1 MSCVPEIYIEITKA
15 MQQYSGE
22 VAKAVEK
29 ALTDTAEEARKKLAA
44 ASPKRTGKYARGWK
58 ATKTEQ
64 YGEIT
69 VKVHQSGRNANL
81 THLLEKGH
89 RTRSKKG
96 WVKAQPHIAPVEAW
110 AEDAV
115 MQAIEKAVKG

>member
-1 MSCVPEIYIEITKA
+1 MRSVPEISIEITKA

-22 VAKAVEK
+22 VAQAVEQ
-29 ALTDTAEEARKKLAA
+29 ALTETAEEARKKLAA
-44 ASPKRTGKYARGWK
+44 ASPRRTGKYARGWK
-58 ATKTEQ
+58 VKKTAQ
-64 YGEIT
+64 FGEIT
-69 VKVHQSGRNANL
+69 VEVYQSGGVASL

-110 AEDAV
+110 AQQAAEA
-115 MQAIEKAVKG
+115 AIEKAVKG

>member
-1 MSCVPEIYIEITKA
+1 
-15 MQQYSGE
+15 MQQYSEE

-29 ALTDTAEEARKKLAA
+29 ALTETAEEARKKLAA

-58 ATKTEQ
+58 VTKAEQ

-96 WVKAQPHIAPVEAW
+96 WVKAQPHIAPVEEW
-110 AEDAV
+110 AQSEAEA
-115 MQAIEKAVKG
+115 AIEKAVKG

>member
-1 MSCVPEIYIEITKA
+1 

-22 VAKAVEK
+22 VAKAVEQ
-29 ALTDTAEEARKKLAA
+29 ALTETAEEARKKLVA
-44 ASPKRTGKYARGWK
+44 ASPKRAADSPRRSGYARGWK
-58 ATKTEQ
+58 VKMTAQ

-69 VKVHQSGRNANL
+69 AEVHQSGKNSRL

-89 RTRSKKG
+89 RKRTKEG

-110 AEDAV
+110 AQAAAEA
-115 MQAIEKAVKG
+115 AIEKAVKG

>member
-1 MSCVPEIYIEITKA
+1 MPEISDEITKA

-22 VAKAVEK
+22 VAKAVEQ
-29 ALTDTAEEARKKLAA
+29 ALTETAEEARKQLAA
-44 ASPKRTGKYARGWK
+44 ASPRRTGRYARGWK
-58 ATKTEQ
+58 VKKTAQ
-64 YGEIT
+64 FGEFT
-69 VKVHQSGRNANL
+69 VEVHQGSKTASL

-110 AEDAV
+110 AQAAAEA
-115 MQAIEKAVKG
+115 AIEKAVKG

>member
-1 MSCVPEIYIEITKA
+1 MPEISVEITKA

-22 VAKAVEK
+22 VAKAVEQ
-29 ALTDTAEEARKKLAA
+29 ALTETAEEARKQLAA
-44 ASPKRTGKYARGWK
+44 ASPKRSGKYARGWK
-58 ATKTEQ
+58 VKKTTQ
-64 YGEIT
+64 FGEIT
-69 VKVHQSGRNANL
+69 VEVHQSGRNASL

-110 AEDAV
+110 AQSAAEA
-115 MQAIEKAVKG
+115 AIEKAVKG

>member
-1 MSCVPEIYIEITKA
+1 MPEISIEITKA

-22 VAKAVEK
+22 VAKAVEQ
-29 ALTDTAEEARKKLAA
+29 ALTETAEEARKQLAA

-58 ATKTEQ
+58 VTKAEQ

-69 VKVHQSGRNANL
+69 VEVHQSGRNANL

-110 AEDAV
+110 AQSSAEA
-115 MQAIEKAVKG
+115 AIEKAVKG